1 MSRRRWAT
9 RGDEA
14 GLARE
19 RRRPRPGVAT
29 NPALT
34 APPAPPLP
42 TFIIIGAQKSATRWL
57 RQNLGKHPDIYTA
70 PREVKYF
77 NHPKRVTELGPDW
90 YRAQFDGWAGERIVG
105 EATPGYMMLGHGPA
119 DVARRIRA
127 TVPDVRLIAV
137 LRNPVDRAHSA
148 LVHHKRAGRIHPRA
162 RLLETVRSCGPEED
176 WMGIVTGG
184 WYAVSLQPFVELFGD
199 RLLVLLHDDIGPNPG
214 AVFARALRHV
224 GAAPDFVPTS
234 LERVVFS
241 NRDGADART
250 GDSVEE
256 WVELFEYFSGDVD
269 RLERMLG
276 RDLSIWR
283 TPTPAGTGGAGVR
296 Q

>member
-1 MSRRRWAT
+1 MSRRRWAS
-9 RGDEA
+9 REDEP

-19 RRRPRPGVAT
+19 RRRPPLGIAT
-29 NPALT
+29 NPPLT
-34 APPAPPLP
+34 APAAPPLP

-57 RQNLGKHPDIYTA
+57 RQNLGKHPDIFTA

-77 NHPKRVTELGPDW
+77 NHTKRVAQLGPDW
-90 YRAQFDGWAGERIVG
+90 YRAQFDGWAGEPVVG

-162 RLLETVRSCGPEED
+162 GLLETVRRCRPEED

-199 RLLVLLHDDIGPNPG
+199 RLLVLLHDDIGPDPR
-214 AVFARALRHV
+214 AVFAGALRHV

-241 NRDGADART
+241 NRDGGDAGT
-250 GDSVEE
+250 VASAED
-256 WVELFEYFSGDVD
+256 WAELFEYFRDDVD
-269 RLERMLG
+269 RLERLLG

-283 TPTPAGTGGAGVR
+283 TPTFPR
-296 Q
+296 